1 MGGDSQ
7 KEESLVSR
15 LLDADNDGS
24 VIDDVAG
31 MLLGGGGTKKGG
43 IGGLLSSLLGRK

>member
-1 MGGDSQ
+1 LVGQSQ
-7 KEESLVSR
+7 KQESMVTR

-31 MLLGGGGTKKGG
+31 MLLNGGSKKGG
-43 IGGLLSSLLGRK
+43 IGGLLSGLLGRK